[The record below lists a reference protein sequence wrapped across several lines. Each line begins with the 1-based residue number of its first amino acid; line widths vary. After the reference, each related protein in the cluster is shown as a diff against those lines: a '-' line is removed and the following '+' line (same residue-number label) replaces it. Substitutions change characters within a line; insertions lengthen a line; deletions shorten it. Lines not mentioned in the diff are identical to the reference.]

1 MAFNWSELARQ
12 RPHEIVL
19 SGNKI
24 AKQIEDD
31 GGQLNDL
38 VYGINSLNFLEIT
51 NTLTLKSISSNI
63 IKLANLT
70 NLVLQGNKLTT
81 IPVEIGSLVKLKCI
95 DLSRNELTS
104 LPENFFVK
112 LTNLQTLNLEQN
124 NLKSLPDMSTLINL
138 IVLKFGSNSI
148 DQFPSSLCNKIYK
161 KPDNASSPVPVYEGG
176 AIHLSELF
184 ASHNQIDSIPTT
196 IRFLIAIK
204 TLDLSY
210 NKIINVPGEIS
221 DCSKLKDLV
230 LKENPLK
237 DRRLYKMIEQ
247 CPTKKVLDYI
257 RNNISFA
264 KEVKEQ
270 SSKLSNSGEN
280 CEEDISFTCNKSI
293 TVKHTPEKVFKA
305 TIATHDLCKILPP
318 PKTYATQLVKSP
330 DFVEPPEI
338 PPVVYF
344 DGRVPTKIKL
354 VPLGRASEV
363 TAMELY
369 RSLNEEADQFRKEK
383 KRNTISGVH
392 KYIHLLKGKQLYPVL
407 LNFSKDKVISLP
419 PLTNADFTKIS
430 AETRDVFVEV
440 TGQSVPTCREVM
452 NELINQFL
460 SIEVSTE
467 SESGK
472 LESIIPVKPDG
483 SNGSLIIEPVVV
495 ETVEGELVVK
505 YPAKIDLQL
514 DNVQVEVQ

>member
-1 MAFNWSELARQ
+1 M
-12 RPHEIVL
+12 
-19 SGNKI
+19 
-24 AKQIEDD
+24 
-31 GGQLNDL
+31 
-38 VYGINSLNFLEIT
+38 
-51 NTLTLKSISSNI
+51 
-63 IKLANLT
+63 
-70 NLVLQGNKLTT
+70 
-81 IPVEIGSLVKLKCI
+81 VKLKCI

-293 TVKHTPEKVFKA
+293 TVKHTPEKVFKVIATKQILQTRKIVACILRNVNLSNPKVLKKFIQIQTSKLCIFQLVFFSYLFFLLELHQGICDNRQKA

-419 PLTNADFTKIS
+419 PLTNADFTKVS
-430 AETRDVFVEV
+430 GTNRFMVKFTFYCFLDK
-440 TGQSVPTCREVM
+440 CR
-452 NELINQFL
+452 NARCFC
-460 SIEVSTE
+460 
-467 SESGK
+467 
-472 LESIIPVKPDG
+472 
-483 SNGSLIIEPVVV
+483 
-495 ETVEGELVVK
+495 
-505 YPAKIDLQL
+505 
-514 DNVQVEVQ
+514 